1 MYTSLLEA
9 ASFAVYIIDYIN
21 NIVLWANR
29 FVRSDCTKRAG
40 NAVTG
45 YILSHCFNRTDVKW
59 TACVCETMPAI
70 MQRNVMA
77 VRDSEPTRR

>member
-1 MYTSLLEA
+1 MYTPLHKA
-9 ASFAVYIIDYIN
+9 ASFAVYIIHYI

-59 TACVCETMPAI
+59 TAWVCETMPAI